1 MSPAPAHPNLPRL
14 EKLAH
19 WLDDLIRIPGTRIR
33 IGLESLIG
41 LIPGLGDI
49 AGLLMGGYVVLEAH
63 RMGAPGELKL
73 RMLRNVALDALAGL
87 VPVLG
92 DLFDF
97 AYRSNRRNL
106 EMLLAHYRPA
116 PVAAAAVTPSA
127 WRWLRLALTLALAVG
142 LGWWF
147 WQRA

>member
-1 MSPAPAHPNLPRL
+1 MNPTPHPNLPRI

-19 WLDDLIRIPGTRIR
+19 LLDDLIRIPGTRIR

-41 LIPGLGDI
+41 LIPGIGDLV
-49 AGLLMGGYVVLEAH
+49 GLIMGGYVVIEAH
-63 RMGAPGELKL
+63 RMGAPGALKL
-73 RMLRNVALDALAGL
+73 RMLRNVAVDALAGL

-106 EMLLAHYRPA
+106 QMLLDHYRPQPA
-116 PVAAAAVTPSA
+116 PLPQRSA
-127 WRWLRLALTLALAVG
+127 LRHRLVWLLAVG
-142 LGWWF
+142 LSGLGIWYWLL
-147 WQRA
+147 R

>member
-1 MSPAPAHPNLPRL
+1 MNPAPHPNLQRI

-19 WLDDLIRIPGTRIR
+19 LLDELIRIPGTRIK

-41 LIPGLGDI
+41 LIPGIGDL
-49 AGLLMGGYVVLEAH
+49 AGLLMGGYVVVEAH

-87 VPVLG
+87 VPVVG

-106 EMLLAHYRPA
+106 QMLLDHYRPQ
-116 PVAAAAVTPSA
+116 TPSVPRRSPGTRLLVLAA
-127 WRWLRLALTLALAVG
+127 WILALAG
-142 LGWWF
+142 GWWL
-147 WQRA
+147 WKHA